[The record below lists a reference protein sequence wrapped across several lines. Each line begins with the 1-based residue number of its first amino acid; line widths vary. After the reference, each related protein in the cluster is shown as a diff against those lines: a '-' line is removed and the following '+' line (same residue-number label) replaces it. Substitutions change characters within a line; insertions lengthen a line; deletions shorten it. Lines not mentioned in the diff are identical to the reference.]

1 MPEVCLLS
9 NSDVAAVERDARL
22 PCACWDCDGAWCAWC
37 HEHHGGKACPFVVG
51 VKAEQDLLRQLLGG
65 GFVEALLLGGA

>member
-22 PCACWDCDGAWCAWC
+22 RGSAEG
-37 HEHHGGKACPFVVG
+37 E
-51 VKAEQDLLRQLLGG
+51 VKAAIPGLARLIGRYLESGG
-65 GFVEALLLGGA
+65 DASPGPGRR